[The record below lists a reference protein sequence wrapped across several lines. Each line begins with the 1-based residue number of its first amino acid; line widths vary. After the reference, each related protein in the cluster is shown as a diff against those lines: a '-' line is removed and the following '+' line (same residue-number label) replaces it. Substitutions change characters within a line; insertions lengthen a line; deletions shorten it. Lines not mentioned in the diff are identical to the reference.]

1 MSQPR
6 ETILCGII
14 NATPDS
20 FSDGGK
26 FNEVEKAVE
35 RAGVLIADGASMLDI
50 GGESTRPGSDSVDDQ
65 EEIERIVPIIKTIK
79 ATYDV
84 TISVDTWKS
93 HVARAAVEAGADI
106 INDITGLL
114 GDAEMART
122 AQELG
127 VKVIAMFNP
136 IIARPNNNNS
146 KKFRQFGSNQ
156 PFSSAEIEQLEA
168 LDIVSCMMRYFEK
181 TLDYAQAAGLTKE
194 SILLDPG
201 IGFGMTKREN
211 YQLLQSLDV
220 ITEAGYDI
228 FLGVSRKRFIVNTL
242 ETAGINVDTDTEDGF
257 FNRDLGSAMISAIA
271 AYKGVR
277 ILRVHTVAEH
287 RMAVLMA
294 DHITHADQI
303 GDVEFDSYR

>member
-1 MSQPR
+1 
-6 ETILCGII
+6 
-14 NATPDS
+14 
-20 FSDGGK
+20 
-26 FNEVEKAVE
+26 
-35 RAGVLIADGASMLDI
+35 
-50 GGESTRPGSDSVDDQ
+50 
-65 EEIERIVPIIKTIK
+65 
-79 ATYDV
+79 
-84 TISVDTWKS
+84 
-93 HVARAAVEAGADI
+93 
-106 INDITGLL
+106 
-114 GDAEMART
+114 
-122 AQELG
+122 
-127 VKVIAMFNP
+127 
-136 IIARPNNNNS
+136 
-146 KKFRQFGSNQ
+146 
-156 PFSSAEIEQLEA
+156 
-168 LDIVSCMMRYFEK
+168 MRYFEK

-242 ETAGINVDTDTEDGF
+242 DTAGINVDADTEDGF

-294 DHITHADQI
+294 DHITHADHI
-303 GDVEFDSYR
+303 GDVEFESYR